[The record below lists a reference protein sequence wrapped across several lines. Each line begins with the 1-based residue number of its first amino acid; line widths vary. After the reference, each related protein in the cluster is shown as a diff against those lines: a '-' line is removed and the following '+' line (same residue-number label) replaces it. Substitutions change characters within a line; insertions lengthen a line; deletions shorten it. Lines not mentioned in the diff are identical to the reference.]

1 VRNLTG
7 VDGSDGALDAF
18 RRIYETDHWNGGSGE
33 GSAVEATEAYRRVLE
48 TVVASSDVRTIVDA
62 GCGDWQF
69 SRLVDW
75 AGKRYVG
82 VDIVP
87 EVVAANR
94 AAFARDTVDF
104 VAADIRTEQ
113 LPAADL
119 LVCKDVLQHWDV
131 QSVEQFLA
139 RNLTR
144 YQYALITND
153 LASVHIAPEMLNVE
167 IPIGH
172 WRTLDLERP
181 PFGRSAQW
189 RFDFDI
195 RGEWTKRSLLFVRG
209 RNRLGARVRHTS
221 ALRRCRDLSGE
232 P

>member
-1 VRNLTG
+1 MRILTG

-18 RRIYETDHWNGGSGE
+18 RHIYETDHWNGGSGE
-33 GSAVEATEAYRRVLE
+33 GSAVDATEAYRRVLE

-75 AGKRYVG
+75 AGKRYTG
-82 VDIVP
+82 LDIVP
-87 EVVAANR
+87 EVVGANR
-94 AAFARDTVDF
+94 AAFARGTVDF
-104 VAADIRTEQ
+104 VAADIRTGQ

-131 QSVEQFLA
+131 RSVEQFLT
-139 RNLTR
+139 RNLGR
-144 YQYALITND
+144 YRYALLTND
-153 LASVHIAPEMLNVE
+153 LASVHIAAEMLNAD

-181 PFGRSAQW
+181 PFGLGAQW

-195 RGEWTKRSLLFVRG
+195 RGEWTKRSLLFVRSRSRLAARG
-209 RNRLGARVRHTS
+209 RRSS
-221 ALRRCRDLSGE
+221 ALRRCRDLTGE
-232 P
+232 R

>member
-1 VRNLTG
+1 

-33 GSAVEATEAYRRVLE
+33 GSAVDATEAYRRVLE

-75 AGKRYVG
+75 AGKRYTG

-87 EVVAANR
+87 EVVASNR
-94 AAFARDTVDF
+94 TAFGREHVEF
-104 VAADIRTEQ
+104 VAADIRNAE
-113 LPAADL
+113 LPHADL

-131 QSVEQFLA
+131 SSVQRFLA
-139 RNLTR
+139 RNLGR
-144 YQYALITND
+144 YRYALITND
-153 LASVHIAPEMLNVE
+153 LASVHIGADMLNAE
-167 IPIGH
+167 IPVGH

-181 PFGRSAQW
+181 PFGAVAQW

-195 RGEWTKRSLLFVRG
+195 RGEWTKRSLLFVRR
-209 RNRLGARVRHTS
+209 RNRFTAGRRRSS
-221 ALRRCRDLSGE
+221 ALRRCGDLT
-232 P
+232 PN